1 MLFYA
6 SSGYSAV
13 AMQPICGYMGPCNL
27 NITNTAIIVSQ
38 NSGDELATWVFN
50 CIRQFN
56 AVDCYFSFTSG
67 RRGPFG
73 VGEYCFELPQKK
85 VAEIQKKI
93 SDCTGAIFSQNRN
106 YNNSTLSSS
115 TNISN
120 PSKPKAPVTNDN
132 SRSRSESETV
142 PSSLVSSNLYPLT
155 TPPKSMSYQNTGI
168 RRAIAPP
175 LPSKDP
181 IKPVVVLQDDIPNAK
196 YVNAMKKNIPKP
208 LPRTMKPSIKKRDT
222 TDNVKPLVCP
232 DGVNSTIASSLPHTN
247 RSVTLPTNS
256 QRSLA
261 VTTSETIINPV
272 GDRINLNKGPVDYG
286 DMVCSP
292 HDPDTHH
299 QFFSPPL
306 PPINSGYS
314 DVDYNV
320 IRRNREMGKFSDPEG
335 VYSDTKDKKGIET
348 YDVPSSLPITDDTY
362 DVPQPAGRKFED
374 IPSVYEGDTKHP
386 SPGDLYSVPTS
397 NQQVSPDVYDVPPS
411 RGKTVLQTYNA
422 SSTQDQIYDNP
433 KSSSNVTNGDNLY
446 DTPRFSQPVAEGHE
460 TYDVVPSQRAHST
473 SPQQQMATTRKK
485 SPGYENIGPHGE
497 ILGEIVADQLRQ
509 DLLDSLNGGSNRQF
523 LPRPLKSVNSNFS
536 RSCEFLN
543 GVVKEP
549 SKRFS
554 TSSTYKRVIMPDQ
567 DISQKGPLPTPLR
580 HSRNFRRRLSGS
592 LGDIPASVAND
603 DDGTYV
609 VLNKTE
615 KPNKK
620 PPIPAPKS
628 ATVTAARSTDRVE
641 DNGESNDTY
650 IVMNRSPSHST
661 SSSSIATIETLP
673 KGYIR
678 MNTAKAAL
686 VQKSY
691 SSIEF
696 VRKETSPMK
705 NEGRRN
711 SDLVWP
717 GNSGWSSWNSPDD
730 QGSRNSADTS
740 EVFSPPPAT
749 HEHPIVVSKSAI
761 RPKRSALLK
770 GVSPQPVPGHEKRMG
785 KSVMR

>member
-1 MLFYA
+1 
-6 SSGYSAV
+6 
-13 AMQPICGYMGPCNL
+13 MGPCKL
-27 NITNTAIIVSQ
+27 TITNTAIIVSQ
-38 NSGDELATWVFN
+38 NNGDELATWVFN

-93 SDCTGAIFSQNRN
+93 SDCTGAVFSQNRN
-106 YNNSTLSSS
+106 YNNSTLSVS

-120 PSKPKAPVTNDN
+120 PSKPNAPVTDDN
-132 SRSRSESETV
+132 SRSRSESETA

-155 TPPKSMSYQNTGI
+155 TPSKSTSYQNTGI

-181 IKPVVVLQDDIPNAK
+181 IKPSVILQDDLPNAK

-208 LPRTMKPSIKKRDT
+208 LPRTMKPSIKKNGLA
-222 TDNVKPLVCP
+222 DNAKPLVCLGG
-232 DGVNSTIASSLPHTN
+232 DNSTVASSLPHTN
-247 RSVTLPTNS
+247 KSVTLPAYS
-256 QRSLA
+256 QRSQA
-261 VTTSETIINPV
+261 VTTSEATINPV
-272 GDRINLNKGPVDYG
+272 GAQSDLNKDPVDYG

-292 HDPDTHH
+292 HGPGAHH
-299 QFFSPPL
+299 QPFSPP
-306 PPINSGYS
+306 PRPINSGYS
-314 DVDYNV
+314 DVDYDV
-320 IRRNREMGKFSDPEG
+320 IRRNREMGKFSDPDG
-335 VYSDTKDKKGIET
+335 AYSDTKNKKGMET
-348 YDVPSSLPITDDTY
+348 YDVPPSLPAAEDTY
-362 DVPQPAGRKFED
+362 DVPRSAGRKFEA
-374 IPSVYEGDTKHP
+374 IPDVYEDDTKHS
-386 SPGDLYSVPTS
+386 SPNDLYSVPTS
-397 NQQVSPDVYDVPPS
+397 NQRVSPEVYDVLPS
-411 RGKTVLQTYNA
+411 RGKTVLQAYSA
-422 SSTQDQIYDNP
+422 SSRQDQIYDNP
-433 KSSSNVTNGDNLY
+433 KSSNVTNDDDLY
-446 DTPRFSQPVAEGHE
+446 DTPRFSQPVAGGHE

-473 SPQQQMATTRKK
+473 SPQQQKAIMRKT

-497 ILGEIVADQLRQ
+497 VLGEIVADQLRQ
-509 DLLDSLNGGSNRQF
+509 ELLNSLNGGSNRQF
-523 LPRPLKSVNSNFS
+523 LPRSLKSVNSNFS

-543 GVVKEP
+543 GVIKEP

-567 DISQKGPLPTPLR
+567 DSLQRGVLPTPSR
-580 HSRNFRRRLSGS
+580 HSHNFRRRLSGS
-592 LGDIPASVAND
+592 LGDIPAAETND

-615 KPNKK
+615 KPIRK
-620 PPIPAPKS
+620 PPLPAPKS
-628 ATVTAARSTDRVE
+628 ATVAAACSTDRME
-641 DNGESNDTY
+641 DNGESNDMY

-661 SSSSIATIETLP
+661 SSSSGTNIETLP

-678 MNTAKAAL
+678 MNTVKEAL

-691 SSIEF
+691 SSTEIV
-696 VRKETSPMK
+696 VRKQKSPIN

-717 GNSGWSSWNSPDD
+717 GNSGWGSWNSPDD
-730 QGSRNSADTS
+730 QVSRNSSDTS
-740 EVFSPPPAT
+740 EVFSPPPIAN
-749 HEHPIVVSKSAI
+749 EHPIVVSKSAI
-761 RPKRSALLK
+761 RPRKSVLLK

-785 KSVMR
+785 KSVIRYYFYNVNHL